1 MVERCVRDAEVAGS
15 NPVASTYYSHLFEV
29 AFLVPATG
37 SGPNFGRR
45 GPWRSGGPP
54 FRADR
59 SGAQT
64 AGSNPVAST
73 YYSHLFE
80 VAFLVPA
87 TGSGPNFGRRG
98 PWRSGGPPFRADRSG
113 AQTAGSNPVASTY
126 YSHLFEVVFLVP
138 ATGSGAN
145 FGRFLSPS
153 DCNQISQSYLA
164 FLTILCYANNKQT
177 VSHHRRIQHE
187 DNRATAHRTQK

>member
-1 MVERCVRDAEVAGS
+1 MIDDAWLSLVERCVRDAEVAGS
-15 NPVASTYYSHLFEV
+15 NPVASTYYSHLKEV

-87 TGSGPNFGRRG
+87 TG
-98 PWRSGGPPFRADRSG
+98 
-113 AQTAGSNPVASTY
+113 AQTAGGPGD
-126 YSHLFEVVFLVP
+126 LRLVVKCDTEK
-138 ATGSGAN
+138 A
-145 FGRFLSPS
+145 
-153 DCNQISQSYLA
+153 
-164 FLTILCYANNKQT
+164 ILWC
-177 VSHHRRIQHE
+177 II
-187 DNRATAHRTQK
+187 

>member
-1 MVERCVRDAEVAGS
+1 M
-15 NPVASTYYSHLFEV
+15 
-29 AFLVPATG
+29 AFLVSATE

-87 TGSGPNFGRRG
+87 TGSGAQNP
-98 PWRSGGPPFRADRSG
+98 GGPGDLR
-113 AQTAGSNPVASTY
+113 
-126 YSHLFEVVFLVP
+126 LVVKCDTEK
-138 ATGSGAN
+138 A
-145 FGRFLSPS
+145 
-153 DCNQISQSYLA
+153 
-164 FLTILCYANNKQT
+164 ILWY
-177 VSHHRRIQHE
+177 II
-187 DNRATAHRTQK
+187 